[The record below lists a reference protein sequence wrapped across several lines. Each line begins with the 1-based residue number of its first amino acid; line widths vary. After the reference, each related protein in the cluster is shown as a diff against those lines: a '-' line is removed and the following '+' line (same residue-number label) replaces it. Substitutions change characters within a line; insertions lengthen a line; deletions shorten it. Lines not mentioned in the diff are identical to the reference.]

1 MLNSGGGNEV
11 MKLTVKKNDLRGHF
25 SKDFSCESVCAREL
39 VSMSCNSKHCSSF
52 LFEACIRLTFQ
63 SVVAVYI

>member
-25 SKDFSCESVCAREL
+25 SKDFSCESVYVPERER
-39 VSMSCNSKHCSSF
+39 VSEYVMQQQTLFIISF
-52 LFEACIRLTFQ
+52 
-63 SVVAVYI
+63 